1 MGRLLNNVT
10 KYAELQAGINRML
23 IQCCNNDEGF
33 IYNGIQTL
41 NNRTHII
48 SLINK
53 TRLYVDNISELIGLL
68 YTDRPIED

>member
-10 KYAELQAGINRML
+10 KKYAELPAGINRML
-23 IQCCNNDEGF
+23 IQRCNNDVGF
-33 IYNGIQTL
+33 IYNGIQMR

-68 YTDRPIED
+68 YTDRP